1 MSAGSARSGA
11 SEGSIAISVL
21 LLMPSQSAD
30 PDDLPPMA
38 LGTAYLAP
46 ESPLPDLG
54 HVRSRAAG
62 DDDDKDEL
70 VVDIVHTQPRYPPT
84 FADLAMVRF

>member
-1 MSAGSARSGA
+1 MPAESG
-11 SEGSIAISVL
+11 
-21 LLMPSQSAD
+21 D
-30 PDDLPPMA
+30 PDDIPPLA

-54 HVRSRAAG
+54 HVRSRTLG
-62 DDDDKDEL
+62 EEEDKDEFVL
-70 VVDIVHTQPRYPPT
+70 DIVHTQPRYPPT

>member
-1 MSAGSARSGA
+1 
-11 SEGSIAISVL
+11 
-21 LLMPSQSAD
+21 MPAQAAA
-30 PDDLPPMA
+30 DDLPPLA

-54 HVRSRAAG
+54 HVRSRAADG
-62 DDDDKDEL
+62 EDDKDE
-70 VVDIVHTQPRYPPT
+70 VVLDIVSTQPRYPPT